1 MSTCNAYKKLP
12 HSHNE
17 LEKENEEEEEE
28 RKKKN
33 KSLNPKTKPFILI
46 QKQNYLSTCF
56 IKKKMI

>member
-1 MSTCNAYKKLP
+1 MFTCNAYKKLP
-12 HSHNE
+12 YSHNE

-46 QKQNYLSTCF
+46 QKQN
-56 IKKKMI
+56 